1 MSPPRRTRRC
11 AWPWCAWSDLPR
23 ERDADGRHESG
34 EWRERHRPRTP
45 TRPCDGHGARRLVT
59 LTGVSGRAT
68 GGRLKTTRIKRSSLF
83 ARRATLLQSSATGL
97 PPASRIGRVEARH
110 RCPPHPARSACAT
123 SIKRKERPCCACNGL
138 VVKLSND
145 SPELRS
151 LPPRKQRTLF
161 ANRFTVKRDVTD
173 TCTFQ
178 VSKAATSALVSG
190 LSERLEL

>member
-11 AWPWCAWSDLPR
+11 ACCAWPWCAWSDCR
-23 ERDADGRHESG
+23 ESETADARRESGERETPTMDTDTAMRWTRRSASRDADGCLWAGYGWTSENDS
-34 EWRERHRPRTP
+34 
-45 TRPCDGHGARRLVT
+45 D
-59 LTGVSGRAT
+59 
-68 GGRLKTTRIKRSSLF
+68 KTSITF
-83 ARRATLLQSSATGL
+83 CARATLLQSSATGL

-151 LPPRKQRTLF
+151 LPPRKQRTLSIP
-161 ANRFTVKRDVTD
+161 AR
-173 TCTFQ
+173 TCHRGA
-178 VSKAATSALVSG
+178 VSLNQ
-190 LSERLEL
+190 